1 MIDGRRVLAVIP
13 ARGGSK
19 GVPRKNLR
27 LVGGK
32 PLVAWTI
39 EQARA
44 VPGLDRIVVSSED
57 AATLDV
63 ARAWGADTPFVRPA
77 ELAADTTP
85 GIDPILHAVE
95 AMPGYDYV
103 VLLQPT
109 SPLRRPE
116 DIESCV
122 RHTLTCGAPACLSV
136 TVADQSPHWMFWMD
150 TSGRLTPLLDGGPPP
165 ARRQDLPPVYV
176 INGAIYVAAIP
187 WLIQHRTFVS
197 AETIGFEMPLERSLD
212 LDTEE
217 DFDLLQL
224 RLERLHGQA

>member
-1 MIDGRRVLAVIP
+1 MIDGRRVLAVIA

-19 GVPRKNLR
+19 AVPGKNLR
-27 LVGGK
+27 LVGGR

-44 VPGLDRIVVSSED
+44 VRGLDRIVVSSED
-57 AATLDV
+57 ADILEV
-63 ARAWGADTPFVRPA
+63 ARAWGAETPFVRPA

-85 GIDPILHAVE
+85 GIDPVLHAIE

-122 RHTLTCGAPACLSV
+122 RHTLSCGAPACLSV
-136 TVADQSPHWMFWMD
+136 TAADPSPYWMFRMD
-150 TSGRLTPLLDGGPPP
+150 ASGRLAPVLDGGPPP

-176 INGAIYVAAIP
+176 INGAIYVAAVA
-187 WLIQHRTFVS
+187 WLLLHRTFVS
-197 AETIGFEMPLERSLD
+197 AETIGFEMPPERSLD